1 MTDAPTPL
9 PQSGTAP
16 PDPDCP
22 LCRMWSAYAKDPRG
36 AALLSSVFKEH
47 SFMVAG
53 YWLGLKG
60 DELGPLCK
68 AHEDSLDAVDHANAG
83 PEPALPGEA

>member
-1 MTDAPTPL
+1 
-9 PQSGTAP
+9 
-16 PDPDCP
+16 
-22 LCRMWSAYAKDPRG
+22 
-36 AALLSSVFKEH
+36 
-47 SFMVAG
+47 MVAG

-83 PEPALPGEA
+83 PEPAPVMVPPAGTS